1 MQIKKFE
8 ARNMTEALG
17 MVKKEFG
24 PDAVILS
31 AKSLKRG
38 RGVFGANK
46 KAKVEVTAAT
56 DNNNAPIKK
65 SNYSKVKKIDY
76 IDRPDVDDVQT
87 SIRKKRIA
95 DMFQESFRSFKKR
108 TLPEKPKVDKRL
120 DRERQLTCLAEKFM
134 AQGINDEPA
143 LELASAVNKRISLNE
158 PVSDF
163 DLKEY
168 LSLFIDRKHFIFKPR
183 VPAGEGEKIIALVGP
198 TGVGKTT
205 TIAKLA
211 ADYTIKMNKQTALI
225 TLDDYRIGAV
235 EQLGIYAGIIGIPM
249 KSVSCRDE
257 LMAALESFKEY
268 DRILIDTPGIG
279 RAEVFKLKELKNCL
293 NKIGSTSVYLTLSS
307 STQTEDLVEIADQFE
322 RIPIRAYI
330 FTKLDESLLHGNI
343 VNLLFRTKIPVAY
356 FTNGQQVPEDIFA
369 ASADLLSDLMLN
381 KEKGETGLADSQ
393 KEDKDSQAVKV
404 LSVQQSDEYYVAN
417 KNSDIFHCPKCK
429 AVERIKQNNIIFFE
443 SIKEA
448 ENKNFYPC
456 RMCIPAR
463 AENNNPLYEP
473 ARKKI
478 IGGGLK

>member
-31 AKSLKRG
+31 ARSLKHS
-38 RGVFGANK
+38 RGVFGAHK
-46 KAKVEVTAAT
+46 KAMVEVTAAT
-56 DNNNAPIKK
+56 DNNAPLKK
-65 SNYSKVKKIDY
+65 NNDSKVKKTDY
-76 IDRPDVDDVQT
+76 LDRPDITDVQT
-87 SIRKKRIA
+87 SLRKKRIA

-108 TLPEKPKVDKRL
+108 TLPEKPEVDKRL
-120 DRERQLTCLAEKFM
+120 DHERQLTCLAKKFM

-143 LELASAVNKRISLNE
+143 LELAGAVNKRIPLNE

-163 DLKEY
+163 DLKES
-168 LSLFIDRKHFIFKPR
+168 LSLFIDRKHFIFKPH
-183 VPAGEGEKIIALVGP
+183 VSAGEGKKIIALVGP

-211 ADYTIKMNKQTALI
+211 ADYSIKMKKQTALV

-249 KSVSCRDE
+249 KSVSCRAE

-279 RAEVFKLKELKNCL
+279 RTEVFKLKELKNCL
-293 NKIGSTSVYLTLSS
+293 HKIGSIYVYLALSS

-322 RIPIRAYI
+322 RIPIMAYI

-343 VNLLFRTKIPVAY
+343 INLLFRTKIPVAY
-356 FTNGQQVPEDIFA
+356 FTNGQQVPDDICA
-369 ASADLLSDLMLN
+369 ASAELLSDLMVN
-381 KEKGETGLADSQ
+381 KEKGKTGLVNSQ
-393 KEDKDSQAVKV
+393 KEDKNSQAEKV
-404 LSVQQSDEYYVAN
+404 LSVRKSDRYYVAN
-417 KNSDIFHCPKCK
+417 KNSDIFHCPECK

-456 RMCIPAR
+456 RMCISAR
-463 AENNNPLYEP
+463 TENNDTLYEP
-473 ARKKI
+473 ALKKI
-478 IGGGLK
+478 IGGGFK